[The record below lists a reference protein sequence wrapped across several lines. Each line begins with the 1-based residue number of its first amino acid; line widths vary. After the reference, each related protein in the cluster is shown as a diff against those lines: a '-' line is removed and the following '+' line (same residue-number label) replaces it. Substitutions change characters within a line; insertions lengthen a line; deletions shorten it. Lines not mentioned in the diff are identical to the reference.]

1 MSSSTNSRSRKWQIT
16 INNPV
21 DKGYTREA
29 IKEKVASLNSTVYWC
44 IADEIGAGGTPHVH
58 FFLAFANAIRFSTL
72 LKLFE
77 GGHFEM
83 CNGTCEQNRD
93 YVFKIGKHKGTDKE
107 ETNLP
112 ETREEFGEMPV
123 ERKGKRNDLD
133 DLYDM
138 VQAGMSAKEIIQ
150 DNPSYM
156 VRRKEIEELIYDRQR
171 ETFGDAYRK
180 MDVTFVYGVTGTGK
194 TSDIIAQNGGYKNVY
209 RVVDYHHPFDSYAGE
224 DVIVFE
230 EFRGQFG
237 ISMLLNAID
246 GHPYDLPCRYHN
258 KVACYT
264 KVYFTSN
271 WELKD
276 LYHNVRKN
284 DPETFKALL
293 RRINRIRYYDH
304 NTVTDYTVDEYVNKF
319 MAGFIA
325 ATDEDGFMVVPD
337 LEQLELPWT

>member
-1 MSSSTNSRSRKWQIT
+1 MSSSANSRSRKWQVT
-16 INNPV
+16 INNPI
-21 DKGYTREA
+21 DKGYTREV
-29 IKEKVASLNSTVYWC
+29 IKEKVDSLSSIVYWC
-44 IADEIGAGGTPHVH
+44 IADEIGAGGTPHCH

-93 YVFKIGKHKGTDKE
+93 YVFKIGKYKGTDKE

-138 VQAGMSAKEIIQ
+138 VQAGMTAAEIIK

-156 VRRKEIEELIYDRQR
+156 IRRKEIEDMIYDRQT
-171 ETFGDAYRK
+171 EQFGNVYRQ
-180 MDVTFVYGVTGTGK
+180 MDVTFVFGSTGTGK
-194 TSDIIAQNGGYKNVY
+194 TSDIIRQNGGYKNIY
-209 RVVDYHHPFDSYAGE
+209 RVVDYKNPFDGYSGE

-230 EFRGQFG
+230 EYRCQFN
-237 ISMLLNAID
+237 ISLLLNAID
-246 GHPYDLPCRYHN
+246 GHPFDLPCRYHN

-264 KVYFTSN
+264 KVFFTSN
-271 WELKD
+271 WALKD
-276 LYHNVRKN
+276 LYKDVQH
-284 DPETFKALL
+284 DDSETWYALL
-293 RRINRIRYYDH
+293 RRIHHVKQYTGE
-304 NTVTDYTVDEYVNKF
+304 TVRNMSIKEYCDKWF
-319 MAGFIA
+319 SAP
-325 ATDEDGFMVVPD
+325 DKDGFMTVP
-337 LEQLELPWT
+337 ENVQEMLPFF

>member
-1 MSSSTNSRSRKWQIT
+1 MSSSANSRSRKWQIT

-21 DKGYTREA
+21 QKGYTRDV
-29 IKEKVASLNSTVYWC
+29 IKEKVASLSSTVYWC
-44 IADEIGAGGTPHVH
+44 IADEIGAGGTPHCH

-112 ETREEFGEMPV
+112 ETREEFGEMPL

-138 VQAGMSAKEIIQ
+138 VQAGMTAAEIIK

-156 VRRKEIEELIYDRQR
+156 IRRKEIEEMIYDRQA
-171 ETFGDAYRK
+171 EQFGNVYRN
-180 MDVTFVYGVTGTGK
+180 MQVTFVYGATGTGK
-194 TSDIIAQNGGYKNVY
+194 TSDIIKNNGGYKNIY
-209 RVVDYHHPFDSYAGE
+209 RVVDYKNPFDSYSGE
-224 DVIVFE
+224 DIIVFE
-230 EFRGQFG
+230 EYRGQFN

-246 GHPYDLPCRYHN
+246 GHPFDLPCRYHN

-264 KVYFTSN
+264 KVFFTSN
-271 WELKD
+271 WALKD
-276 LYHNVRKN
+276 LYKSVQYD
-284 DPETFKALL
+284 DPETWYALL
-293 RRINRIRYYDH
+293 RRIHRVKQYVGGIIRDMSIK
-304 NTVTDYTVDEYVNKF
+304 EYIDRWCPVP
-319 MAGFIA
+319 
-325 ATDEDGFMVVPD
+325 DDDGFMSVTEDVQ
-337 LEQLELPWT
+337 ETLPF

>member
-1 MSSSTNSRSRKWQIT
+1 MSSSINSRSRKWQIT
-16 INNPV
+16 INNPIE
-21 DKGYTREA
+21 KGFTREV
-29 IKEKVASLNSTVYWC
+29 IKEKVASLSSTVYWC
-44 IADEIGAGGTPHVH
+44 IADEVGAGGTPHCH

-138 VQAGMSAKEIIQ
+138 VQAGMTASEIIK

-156 VRRKEIEELIYDRQR
+156 TRRKEIEEMIYDRQS
-171 ETFGDAYRK
+171 EQFGNSFRD
-180 MDVTFVYGVTGTGK
+180 MDVTFVYGATGTGK
-194 TSDIIAQNGGYKNVY
+194 TSDIVKQNGGYKNIY
-209 RVVDYHHPFDSYAGE
+209 RVVDYKNPFDGYAGQ

-230 EFRGQFG
+230 EYRSQLN
-237 ISMLLNAID
+237 ISTLLNAID
-246 GHPYDLPCRYHN
+246 GHPFDLPCRYHN

-271 WELKD
+271 WALKD
-276 LYHNVRKN
+276 LYKSVQSE
-284 DPETFKALL
+284 DSETWYALL
-293 RRINRIRYYDH
+293 RRIHHVKYYTGETIR
-304 NTVTDYTVDEYVNKF
+304 NMSIKEYVDRWCPLPD
-319 MAGFIA
+319 
-325 ATDEDGFMVVPD
+325 TDGFMNVPED
-337 LEQLELPWT
+337 IQCELPFN